1 MEEKVIKKT
10 IVRITDDRMN
20 EVLPSVIQQSECLS
34 KVSKKTLA
42 ALINCYLT
50 IDKAKKDGYVV
61 YSNVDL
67 SKVVGCSMSNLLLA
81 IQELIETN
89 LITRVKGQK
98 RASGQKAIASM
109 YYINWANLKKPVYK
123 PTAEELIEMAL
134 KEAEELNNAKSSE
147 TPLSIANTNTN
158 SYTNSDT
165 KSNTNSKSN
174 IESNINT
181 KSDTNIDTKIESN
194 IESKF
199 DIESNNKNNNLKN
212 NFFNNINNN
221 NLEDTGEDW
230 LSSTSIE
237 SVLLDRP
244 LPKKIKKPSTSIEV
258 KKNSTPDSREDWEN
272 FFKQSAMRLN
282 KNIISSIE

>member
-42 ALINCYLT
+42 ALINCYIT

-123 PTAEELIEMAL
+123 PTAEELIEMVL

-147 TPLSIANTNTN
+147 TPLSIANTN
-158 SYTNSDT
+158 TNSDT

-181 KSDTNIDTKIESN
+181 KSDTNIDTKIESKSN
-194 IESKF
+194 IES
-199 DIESNNKNNNLKN
+199 NYKNNNLKN
-212 NFFNNINNN
+212 NFFNNN

-230 LSSTSIE
+230 LSSSSIE
-237 SVLLDRP
+237 SVLLDKP
-244 LPKKIKKPSTSIEV
+244 LPKKIKKLSTSIEV
-258 KKNSTPDSREDWEN
+258 KKSSTPDSREDWEN
-272 FFKQSAMRLN
+272 FFKQAAMRMN

>member
-20 EVLPSVIQQSECLS
+20 EVLPSVIKQSECLS

-194 IESKF
+194 I